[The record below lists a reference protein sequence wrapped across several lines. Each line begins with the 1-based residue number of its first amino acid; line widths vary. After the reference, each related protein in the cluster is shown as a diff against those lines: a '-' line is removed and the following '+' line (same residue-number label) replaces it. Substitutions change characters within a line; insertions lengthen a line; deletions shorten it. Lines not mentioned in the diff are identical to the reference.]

1 MPPESIKFNYG
12 RNLPKAV
19 VDGVVAPVR
28 PTIVV
33 WSHLEPLPY
42 NEDLTAGLQAQI
54 ADPLW
59 MMARQWQFAE
69 FQGED
74 AGTPIWSR
82 LDGDVGRLSRYQP
95 GGAKTDTDSV
105 DYQHSQ
111 VPLEV
116 LVEQETIRS
125 QHPLLAA
132 QAGEHLLRLLAAG
145 GITTARP
152 VLREAFPLDITD
164 DEIWSPEADA
174 KARVWQR
181 LFARRAIDGFALA
194 KALRDHAAGDDPL
207 NSLPNSLQE
216 LENLGAAGVLSAVN
230 DWLSWYGQLVTEP
243 DPAINEAWQPERQ
256 EYRFRLSARLGDQ
269 EVVVAADEYSDGQ
282 LDWYSFDV
290 ASDATLGQPAELGD
304 EKDRFKPRTLLPTPV
319 RYPGMPA
326 DRYWEFEDAAVN
338 LGYLD
343 AGPTDLARMVLAE
356 YGLVFSN
363 DWFLIPVEMPVGSL
377 FRVKSLQVRDTFGV
391 TSAVGPARNFRGS
404 RWTLF
409 SLSGAEDLPAGLRDL
424 FFLPPTLSYRLEG
437 EPLEEVAFVRDEM
450 ANMAWAIERT
460 VQGASGLPLDR
471 QMELSSAGVHQRVD
485 TAEITADLI
494 YRLMTPVAD
503 HWLPL
508 VPVSLDA
515 QDPASELSARLELRT
530 LLRTLPDGGQEAAQ
544 PRGILV
550 QNDLAPAVEDE
561 FTPPLRLY
569 DEEVR
574 REGATVTRT
583 FQYTRWLDGHSY
595 LWVGRRKRAS
605 RPYSAS
611 GLRFDISVPTA
622 QVTANG

>member
-1 MPPESIKFNYG
+1 MTSESMKFNYG
-12 RNLPKAV
+12 RSLPEAV
-19 VDGVVAPVR
+19 VEGVIAPVE
-28 PTIVV
+28 PAIVV

-59 MMARQWQFAE
+59 MVARQWQFAE

-82 LDGDVGRLSRYQP
+82 LEGDTGRLSRYQP
-95 GGAKTDTDSV
+95 ARVDTDPV
-105 DYQHSQ
+105 DYRHDQ

-125 QHPLLAA
+125 RHPLLAA

-145 GITTARP
+145 GISAARP
-152 VLREAFPLDITD
+152 ILRDAFPLDITD
-164 DEIWSPEADA
+164 DEMWAPEADA
-174 KARVWQR
+174 RARVWKQ
-181 LFARRAIDGFALA
+181 LFAGRAVDGSELA
-194 KALRDHAAGDDPL
+194 HALRAHAGGDGPV
-207 NSLPNSLQE
+207 NSLPSDLQE
-216 LENLGAAGVLSAVN
+216 LENLGLAEVLAAVN

-243 DPAINEAWQPERQ
+243 ASETNEAWQPERQ
-256 EYRFRLSARLGDQ
+256 EYRFRLSARLDDQ

-282 LDWYSFDV
+282 IDWYSFD
-290 ASDATLGQPAELGD
+290 AAAEPTLGESDEPAGD
-304 EKDRFKPRTLLPTPV
+304 DVSFEPRTLLPAPV

-343 AGPTDLARMVLAE
+343 AGPTDLARMLLAE

-377 FRVKSLQVRDTFGV
+377 FRVGSLQVRDTFGV
-391 TSAVGPARNFRGS
+391 TSDVGPARNFRGS

-409 SLSGAEDLPAGLRDL
+409 SLSGAERLPAGLQDL
-424 FFLPPTLSYRLEG
+424 FFLPPTLPYRLEG

-450 ANMAWAIERT
+450 ANMAWAVERM
-460 VQGASGLPLDR
+460 VQGASGLPMDR
-471 QMELSSAGVHQRVD
+471 RLELPSAGVHQRVD
-485 TAEITADLI
+485 AADITAELI

-503 HWLPL
+503 NWLPL

-515 QDPASELSARLELRT
+515 QDPASEFSARLERQT
-530 LLRTLPDGGQEAAQ
+530 LLRTLPEGGQEDAQ

-550 QNDLAPAVEDE
+550 RRDLAQPVEEED
-561 FTPPLRLY
+561 PPLRLY

-574 REGATVTRT
+574 QEGARVTRS
-583 FQYTRWLDGHSY
+583 FQYTRWLDGRSY
-595 LWVGRRKRAS
+595 LWVGRRKQAS
-605 RPYSAS
+605 RPYDAS
-611 GLRFDISVPTA
+611 GLRFDISVPTE
-622 QVTANG
+622 QVSANG

>member
-1 MPPESIKFNYG
+1 MTSESIKFNYG
-12 RNLPKAV
+12 RTLPDAEI
-19 VDGVVAPVR
+19 DGVVAPVE
-28 PTIVV
+28 PAIVV

-42 NEDLTAGLQAQI
+42 NEDLTPGLQAQI

-59 MMARQWQFAE
+59 MVARQWQFAE

-82 LDGDVGRLSRYQP
+82 LDGEIGRLSRYQP
-95 GGAKTDTDSV
+95 AQVDAESV

-116 LVEQETIRS
+116 FVEQETIRS
-125 QHPLLAA
+125 RHPLLAA

-152 VLREAFPLDITD
+152 VLREACPLDITD
-164 DEIWSPEADA
+164 DEIWAPEADA
-174 KARVWQR
+174 KARVWKR
-181 LFARRAIDGFALA
+181 LFAGRAIDGFALA
-194 KALRDHAAGDDPL
+194 RAIRDHAGEDDPV
-207 NSLPNSLQE
+207 NSLPDSLQG
-216 LENLGAAGVLSAVN
+216 LENLGAAQVLTAVN
-230 DWLSWYGQLVTEP
+230 DWLSRYDQLVTEP
-243 DPAINEAWQPERQ
+243 DSEINEAWQPERQ
-256 EYRFRLSARLGDQ
+256 EYRFRLSARLDDQ
-269 EVVVAADEYSDGQ
+269 EVLVAADEYSDGQ
-282 LDWYSFDV
+282 LDWYSFD
-290 ASDATLGQPAELGD
+290 AAPGPTLGQPGVPAEDDTSFG
-304 EKDRFKPRTLLPTPV
+304 PRTLLPAPV

-343 AGPTDLARMVLAE
+343 AGPTDLARMLLAE

-391 TSAVGPARNFRGS
+391 TSNVGPARNFRGS

-409 SLSGAEDLPAGLRDL
+409 SLSGTEDLPAGLRDL
-424 FFLPPTLSYRLEG
+424 FFLPPTLPYRLEG

-450 ANMAWAIERT
+450 ANMAWAVERI
-460 VQGASGLPLDR
+460 VQGASGLPMDR
-471 QMELSSAGVHQRVD
+471 RMELPSAGVHQRVD
-485 TAEITADLI
+485 AAHITADLI

-503 HWLPL
+503 NWLPL
-508 VPVSLDA
+508 VPVPLDA
-515 QDPASELSARLELRT
+515 QAPASEFSIGLERHT
-530 LLRTLPDGGQEAAQ
+530 LLRTLPNGDQEDAH

-550 QNDLAPAVEDE
+550 RSDLAQSVEE
-561 FTPPLRLY
+561 EPPLRLY

-574 REGATVTRT
+574 QEGATVTRT
-583 FQYTRWLDGHSY
+583 FQYTRWLDGGRY

-605 RPYSAS
+605 RPHSAS

-622 QVTANG
+622 QVPANS